1 MQVQLGILHLA
12 FSDMRNFV
20 LHTGHSWSICANQL
34 RGATSI
40 IPSMM
45 EVSIS
50 AELKLPREA
59 RAQSAWLS
67 GNEAVARAAWEAG
80 ARVAAAYP
88 GTPSTEIVESLS
100 HYPEVYTEWSLNEK
114 VALEVALGASMTG
127 RRALAAM
134 KHVGVNVASDTLMTM
149 ALTGVGAG
157 LVLAVADDVACG
169 SSQNEQDSRYWGRF
183 GHVPILEPADA
194 SEAHAL
200 TRYGFELSERIRLPV
215 ILRMT
220 TRVCHVKGSV
230 TVAEPL
236 RATQGRFE
244 KDVKRW
250 VMVPGNAKGRVAL
263 QHEREPGLRALAEA
277 CEWNRIETGDDRRLG
292 FIVSGPPYLPLRESF
307 PDAPVLKLAFSHPVP
322 LALVR
327 EFASSVDKLLVVEE
341 TEPLLEQELR
351 ATGFAVHG
359 KDVLPSHDELDADA
373 IERAAAQ
380 LLGMVPTAKPL
391 KALEVFARPPTL
403 CSGCPHLGVFL
414 ALARMK
420 NVIVS
425 GDIGCYTLGAGKPWN
440 ALDCCI
446 SMGASLGIAQ
456 GLARGRTAEDKR
468 PVVAVIGDSTF
479 LHSGMQGLLNLVYH
493 GGNVTVLLLDNRAT
507 AMTGGQEN
515 PGTGRSLG
523 GDAAPRVDFA
533 ALAAALGVRKERIR
547 VVDPYLLPAFY
558 KVLREEVRAAE
569 PSVIITSR
577 PCVFAPDHVRGAALT
592 VDSELCTGC
601 GNCLDAGCPAITV
614 ARRATEA
621 KPNGKI
627 VELAFVQL
635 ESTACTGCGLCAST
649 CGEAALVPAQG
660 QA

>member
-1 MQVQLGILHLA
+1 MLH
-12 FSDMRNFV
+12 D
-20 LHTGHSWSICANQL
+20 GHFRIICASQL
-34 RGATSI
+34 RTEAPI
-40 IPSMM
+40 ILSMT
-45 EVSIS
+45 EILTR
-50 AELKLPREA
+50 AELKPLEKA
-59 RAQSAWLS
+59 RPQRAWLS

-80 ARVAAAYP
+80 VRVAAAYP
-88 GTPSTEIVESLS
+88 GTPSTEIIESLS
-100 HYPEVYTEWSLNEK
+100 HYPEVYSEWSLNEK
-114 VALEVALGASMTG
+114 VALEIALGASMAG

-149 ALTGVGAG
+149 ALTGVAAG
-157 LVLAVADDVACG
+157 LVLAVADDVGCG

-183 GHVPILEPADA
+183 GHLPILEPANA

-200 TRYGFELSERIRLPV
+200 TRYAFELSERIELPV

-230 TVAEPL
+230 AVAEPL
-236 RATQGRFE
+236 TATQERFE

-250 VMVPGNAKGRVAL
+250 VMVPGNAKGRLAL
-263 QHEREPGLRALAEA
+263 QHEREAAMRALAEA
-277 CEWNRIETGDDRRLG
+277 CEWNRIEKGSDRRIG
-292 FIVSGPPYLPLRESF
+292 FIVSGPAYLALRESF
-307 PDAPVLKLAFSHPVP
+307 PDAPVLKLGFSHPLP
-322 LALVR
+322 LALAR
-327 EFASSVDKLLVVEE
+327 DFASSVDKLLVVEE
-341 TEPLLEQELR
+341 TEPLLEQELK
-351 ATGFAVHG
+351 AAGFAVHG
-359 KDVLPSHDELDADA
+359 KDVLPSHDEIDADA
-373 IERAAAQ
+373 IERAAAL
-380 LLGMVPTAKPL
+380 LLGMAPPAKPHASL
-391 KALEVFARPPTL
+391 DVFARPPTL

-440 ALDCCI
+440 ALDSCV

-456 GLARGRTAEDKR
+456 GLVRGRSAEDTR

-493 GGNVTVLLLDNRAT
+493 GGNSTVLLLDNRAT

-515 PGTGRSLG
+515 PGTGRALG
-523 GDAAPRVDFA
+523 GGAAPRVDFA

-547 VVDPYLLPAFY
+547 SVDPYLLPAFY

-569 PSVIITSR
+569 PSIIITSR
-577 PCVFAPDHVRGAALT
+577 PCVFAPDHARGVPLK
-592 VDSELCTGC
+592 VDSALCTGC

-614 ARRATEA
+614 IRRASEL
-621 KPNGKI
+621 KPNGKT
-627 VELAFVQL
+627 VERAFVQV
-635 ESTACTGCGLCAST
+635 ESAACTGCGLCAST
-649 CGEAALVPAQG
+649 CGEAALVPVQG